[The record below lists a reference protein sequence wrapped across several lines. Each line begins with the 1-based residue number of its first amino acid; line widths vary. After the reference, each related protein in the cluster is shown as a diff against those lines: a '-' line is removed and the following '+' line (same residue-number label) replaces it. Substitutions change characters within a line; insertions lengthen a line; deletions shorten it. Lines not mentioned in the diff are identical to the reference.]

1 MMLPITV
8 RFPEPMMR
16 EIEAIAA
23 SRPMEQPEKGQIVRE
38 LIAEALEAR
47 AKASKKK

>member
-1 MMLPITV
+1 MMTPITI

-23 SRPMEQPEKGQIVRE
+23 ARSLEQPDKGQIVRE
-38 LIAEALEAR
+38 LIAEALAAR
-47 AKASKKK
+47 KKKR